1 MQRFS
6 TFDIDELKRVY
17 RILHDN
23 LLSDMDLMDT
33 DFLEALQR
41 WLQYRASQDGVDV
54 TDHSL
59 WDAWLNGK
67 TAVSAAPQ
75 TGMGRVIPLTIGKTP

>member
-6 TFDIDELKRVY
+6 AFDIDELKRVY

-23 LLSDMDLMDT
+23 LLSDMELMDT
-33 DFLEALQR
+33 EFLETLQR
-41 WLQYRASQDGVDV
+41 WLQYRATQDGVDV

-59 WDAWLNGK
+59 WDAWIKGK
-67 TAVSAAPQ
+67 AAPTDTQ
-75 TGMGRVIPLTIGKTP
+75 GAMGRVIPLTIGKTP